1 MIHIRKGQEP
11 QSLIA
16 YRKTPGATYEGYRA
30 KDDVRRALLR
40 DQGYLCAYCM
50 RRISIQEMKIEH
62 WKAQKSS
69 DGTGERYALDY
80 RNMLGVCDGNQG
92 APHEMQTCDT
102 YRGNADLYVDPRE
115 ESHIQRIEYL
125 TDGTIRSMDSRIDQ
139 DLNQRL
145 NLNCAQSYLKENRKA
160 AITTLQA
167 FLREEQNKGLWRTE
181 TLIKARHHFEAL
193 KNGEFPRYLGVIL
206 YFIDKYLKIA
216 QKKSS

>member
-80 RNMLGVCDGNQG
+80 RNMLGVCNGNQG

-125 TDGTIRSMDSRIDQ
+125 TDGTIYSKDNRIDQ

-145 NLNCAQSYLKENRKA
+145 NLNCSQSYLKEDRKK
-160 AITTLQA
+160 AIDTLHA
-167 FLREEQNKGLWRTE
+167 FLRKEQDKGLWSAE
-181 TLIKARHHFEAL
+181 TLIKVRNRLEVL
-193 KNGEFPRYLGVIL
+193 ENGQKQVYLGAML